1 LATSLQATGYSLFQ
15 PETKNKNIQL
25 ILLILSKKIKIQT
38 NQIIQ
43 LRALSYELS
52 AVQSTR
58 RGNMLKTRITELFG
72 IERPIVQGGLMWIAR
87 AELAAAVGNAGGIG
101 FMTALTFE
109 DAEDLRAEIRK
120 CREMTDKPFGI
131 NLTFLPSLRTIDY
144 PAYIKVCIE
153 EGIKFIETAGRNP
166 EPYMDQL
173 KAAGIKVVHKCTSV
187 RHAIKAEKIGCDVV
201 SIDGFEAAGHPGEDD
216 VTSLILIPLTRDAIS
231 LPIIASGGFAD
242 GRGLVGC
249 LGLGA
254 DGMNMGTR
262 FVATKEAPVH
272 ENVKQALV
280 NHGERDTRL
289 IMRTLRNTER
299 VLHNPIVDKVLDI
312 ESKGDTKIE
321 DIAPFV
327 SGMVG
332 KEMLDDGEME
342 KGVLSAGQ
350 SMGLVKD
357 IPSCRELFDRIMAEA
372 EAIINSKFA
381 QAIK

>member
-1 LATSLQATGYSLFQ
+1 
-15 PETKNKNIQL
+15 
-25 ILLILSKKIKIQT
+25 
-38 NQIIQ
+38 
-43 LRALSYELS
+43 
-52 AVQSTR
+52 
-58 RGNMLKTRITELFG
+58 MLKTRITELFG

-87 AELAAAVGNAGGIG
+87 AELAAAVANAGGIG
-101 FMTALTFE
+101 FMTALTFPE
-109 DAEDLRAEIRK
+109 ADLLRAEIHK
-120 CREMTDKPFGI
+120 CRALTDKPFGV
-131 NLTFLPSLRTIDY
+131 NLTFLPSLRPIDY
-144 PAYIKVCIE
+144 PAYIDVCID

-173 KAAGIKVVHKCTSV
+173 KSAGIKVIHKCTSV
-187 RHAIKAEKIGCDVV
+187 RHAVKAEKIGCDVV

-216 VTSLILIPLTRDAIS
+216 VTSLILIPLTRDAIG

-299 VLHNPIVDKVLDI
+299 ALHNQTVDKVLDI
-312 ESKGDTKIE
+312 ERQGDTKIE

-327 SGMVG
+327 SGLVG
-332 KEMLDDGEME
+332 KEMLEDGDME

-350 SMGLVKD
+350 SMGLVRD
-357 IPSCRELFDRIMAEA
+357 IPTCRELLDRIMAQA
-372 EAIINSKFA
+372 EALIKEKFA
-381 QAIK
+381 QAIN

>member
-1 LATSLQATGYSLFQ
+1 
-15 PETKNKNIQL
+15 
-25 ILLILSKKIKIQT
+25 
-38 NQIIQ
+38 
-43 LRALSYELS
+43 
-52 AVQSTR
+52 
-58 RGNMLKTRITELFG
+58 
-72 IERPIVQGGLMWIAR
+72 MWIAR

-101 FMTALTFE
+101 FMTALTFPE
-109 DAEDLRAEIRK
+109 ADQLRAEIHK
-120 CREMTDKPFGI
+120 CREMTDKPFGV
-131 NLTFLPSLRTIDY
+131 NLTFLPSLRPIDY
-144 PAYIKVCIE
+144 PAYIDVCID

-166 EPYMDQL
+166 EPYMEQL
-173 KAAGIKVVHKCTSV
+173 KSAGIKVVHKCTSV
-187 RHAIKAEKIGCDVV
+187 RHAVKAEKIGCDVV

-216 VTSLILIPLTRDAIS
+216 VTSLILIPLTRDAIN

-321 DIAPFV
+321 DIAPLV
-327 SGMVG
+327 SGLVG
-332 KEMLDDGEME
+332 KEMLENGEMG

-350 SMGLVKD
+350 SMGLVQD
-357 IPSCRELFDRIMAEA
+357 IPTCQELFDRIMANA
-372 EAIINSKFA
+372 EEIIKAKFA
-381 QAIK
+381 QAIT